1 MEENYELNSYIKQEV
16 IHFYKINKFILVIL
30 FFLTAC
36 SSVPKYPSNACK
48 IFGERYLWY
57 KHVKKSS
64 EIYGAPIHIIL
75 AFVNKESGFNRWAK
89 PKRTK
94 LFKIVPYKRP
104 SSSFGYSQAVKKT
117 WELYKTETN
126 SPLALRTRWRDSVFF
141 ISWYISK
148 TNKINKIPLN
158 DAYRQYLNYYL
169 GWGNYA
175 KKVYKT
181 DKKAIIFAKSVQK
194 QSKIYKSQL
203 RECQKNLN
211 KKYIIF

>member
-1 MEENYELNSYIKQEV
+1 VQKKTLNRSLAY
-16 IHFYKINKFILVIL
+16 FIIF
-30 FFLTAC
+30 FFLASC
-36 SSVPKYPSNACK
+36 SSIPKYPQNACK
-48 IFGERYLWY
+48 IFGENYLWY
-57 KHVKKSS
+57 KSAKKSS
-64 EIYGAPIHIIL
+64 ETYQVPIYIIL

-94 LFKIVPYKRP
+94 LFKVIPYKRP

-126 SPLALRTRWRDSVFF
+126 NPLALRTRFKDSVMF
-141 ISWYISK
+141 IGWYMNK

-158 DAYRQYLNYYL
+158 DSYRQYLNYYL

-203 RECQKNLN
+203 RECQKRLN

>member
-1 MEENYELNSYIKQEV
+1 VQKKILNRNLIY
-16 IHFYKINKFILVIL
+16 FIIF
-30 FFLTAC
+30 FFLVSC

-64 EIYGAPIHIIL
+64 KKYGAPVHIIL

-117 WELYKTETN
+117 WELYKTETGN
-126 SPLALRTRWRDSVFF
+126 TLALRTRFKDSVMF
-141 ISWYISK
+141 IGWYMNK
-148 TNKINKIPLN
+148 TNKINKIPLS
-158 DAYRQYLNYYL
+158 DSYRQYLNYYL

-175 KKVYKT
+175 QKVYKT
-181 DKKAIIFAKSVQK
+181 DKKAIIFAKSVKTQSNIYRK
-194 QSKIYKSQL
+194 QLKSCKKSL
-203 RECQKNLN
+203 DK

>member
-1 MEENYELNSYIKQEV
+1 MQKKILNKNLIYTI
-16 IHFYKINKFILVIL
+16 I
-30 FFLTAC
+30 FFLIVSC
-36 SSVPKYPSNACK
+36 SSIPKNSSNACK
-48 IFGERYLWY
+48 IFDERYLWY
-57 KHVKKSS
+57 KHTKKSS
-64 EIYGAPIHIIL
+64 EIYGAPVHTIL
-75 AFVNKESGFNRWAK
+75 AFVNKESGFNRWAR

-117 WELYKTETN
+117 WELYKKETN
-126 SPLALRTRWRDSVFF
+126 SPLALRTRFKDSVFF

-181 DKKAIIFAKSVQK
+181 DKKAIIFAKSVEK
-194 QSKIYKSQL
+194 QSKIYKNQL
-203 RECQKNLN
+203 RECQKGLDR

>member
-1 MEENYELNSYIKQEV
+1 M
-16 IHFYKINKFILVIL
+16 IHYFKINKFILVFL
-30 FFLTAC
+30 FFLTSC
-36 SSVPKYPSNACK
+36 SSVPKYPQNACK

-64 EIYGAPIHIIL
+64 EMYGAPMHIIL

-89 PKRTK
+89 PKRQR
-94 LFKIVPYKRP
+94 LFKVIPYKRP

-117 WELYKTETN
+117 WELYKTQTN
-126 SPLALRTRWRDSVFF
+126 NPLALRTRFKDSVMF
-141 ISWYISK
+141 IGWYINK

-158 DAYRQYLNYYL
+158 DSYRQYLNYYL
-169 GWGNYA
+169 GWGDYS

>member
-1 MEENYELNSYIKQEV
+1 MKCRKLYPVQKNILNKNLIY
-16 IHFYKINKFILVIL
+16 FII
-30 FFLTAC
+30 FFFIVSCT
-36 SSVPKYPSNACK
+36 SIPRNPSNACK
-48 IFGERYLWY
+48 LFGERYLWY

-64 EIYGAPIHIIL
+64 EMYGAPIHIIL

-94 LFKIVPYKRP
+94 LFKVIPYKRP

-117 WELYKTETN
+117 WELYKTETDN
-126 SPLALRTRWRDSVFF
+126 PLALRARFKDSVLF
-141 ISWYISK
+141 IGWYMSK

-158 DAYRQYLNYYL
+158 DSYRQYLNYYL
-169 GWGNYA
+169 GWGNYS
-175 KKVYKT
+175 KGVYKT
-181 DKKAIIFAKSVQK
+181 DKKSIIFAKKVEK

-203 RECQKNLN
+203 RKCQKSLDR